1 MEAENGRSTGRGGPG
16 VWGIMTLVVA
26 VLTVGLC
33 GWYALI
39 FVNPYSPLNPLPP
52 ATVTPYPV
60 LEGPTLTPGEATA
73 QPTAESA
80 PATPNPTAPQSAV
93 ATLTAPPGATLPGAT
108 QPVATTPTQTTGLGQ
123 PSPTAGVQATTA
135 PGDTPVPSPTT
146 GSDDGYPGATAAPTQ
161 GGYIEP

>member
-1 MEAENGRSTGRGGPG
+1 MEADNGRSSGRGGPG
-16 VWGIMTLVVA
+16 VWGIMTLIIA

-60 LEGPTLTPGEATA
+60 LDGPTLTPGEATA
-73 QPTAESA
+73 QPNTTSA

-93 ATLTAPPGATLPGAT
+93 ATLTPAPGATLPAG
-108 QPVATTPTQTTGLGQ
+108 TTPTQTTDLGQ
-123 PSPTAGVQATTA
+123 PSPTADVQATTA
-135 PGDTPVPSPTT
+135 PGDTAVPSPTT
-146 GSDDGYPGATAAPTQ
+146 GSDDGGYPIATIAPTQ
-161 GGYIEP
+161 GYP